1 MGQLLAQ
8 RYRLGRRIAVGG
20 MGEVWEAED
29 TRLGRQVAVKVLKP
43 ELSDDEEFRN
53 RFHTEARMTASLNH
67 PGIAAV
73 YDYGETTAVRSGT
86 GSDVGGARMNPP
98 TAFLVMEL
106 VAGEPLSATLLRHP
120 RLSVDRTLDI
130 LGQAGDALQAAHE
143 RGFVHRDI
151 KPANILITPT
161 GTVKLTDFGIAK
173 ARDAAPVT
181 RQGMVMG
188 TAHYIAPE
196 QAAGHESGPASD
208 VYSLGVVG
216 YECLAGQ
223 RPFLT
228 DNAVAV
234 AMMHIRDTP
243 PPLPPDVPP
252 GARALI
258 EATLV
263 KDPRQRYR
271 SGGEFAAAAAAVR
284 AGRRLP
290 LPSGLAG
297 GAATTALA
305 GHHPAQTALLPP
317 GALSGRVPRP
327 PTGPPSGPH
336 TAPRPGPY
344 PGGYPAQRRSSRR
357 TAVGVGVALLVV
369 LVLVLG
375 GYAIRE
381 AVRSTGATPGSGS
394 TVPPAP
400 SPTATPVPVAPPP
413 VVEEPT
419 TEPTREPTPTEEE
432 PERIFVIATD
442 YVLRS
447 GTEAVATA
455 EEKGLT
461 PVVVDDKG
469 DEVDPD
475 DLSKCRI
482 TDVDPQF
489 GTVPPGS
496 TLTLTCEEGL

>member
-1 MGQLLAQ
+1 MSLTVGQLLAQ
-8 RYRLGRRIAVGG
+8 RYRLGRWIAVGG

-43 ELSDDEEFRN
+43 ELSGDEEFRN
-53 RFHTEARMTASLNH
+53 RFHAEARMTASLNH

-73 YDYGETTAVRSGT
+73 YDYGETTAVRSGMR
-86 GSDVGGARMNPP
+86 SDADGAQLDPHN
-98 TAFLVMEL
+98 AFLVMEL
-106 VAGEPLSATLLRHP
+106 VAGEPLSAILQRHP

-130 LGQAGDALQAAHE
+130 LGQAGEALQAAHE

-151 KPANILITPT
+151 KPANMLITPA
-161 GTVKLTDFGIAK
+161 GKVKLTDFGIAK
-173 ARDAAPVT
+173 ARDTAPMT

-196 QAAGHESGPASD
+196 QAAGHESGAASD

-223 RPFLT
+223 RPFLP
-228 DNAVAV
+228 DSAVAV

-290 LPSGLAG
+290 LPSGLA
-297 GAATTALA
+297 ATTALT

-317 GALSGRVPRP
+317 GALSGRVP
-327 PTGPPSGPH
+327 GPPSGPH

-344 PGGYPAQRRSSRR
+344 PGSYPAQRRSSRR

-369 LVLVLG
+369 LMLVLG
-375 GYAIRE
+375 GYLIRE
-381 AVRSTGATPGSGS
+381 AVRSTSATPGSGS

-400 SPTATPVPVAPPP
+400 SPTEAPAPVEPPP

-419 TEPTREPTPTEEE
+419 TEPTREPAPTEEE
-432 PERIFVIATD
+432 PEGIFVIATD

-447 GTEAVATA
+447 GTEAVAIA
-455 EEKGLT
+455 EEKGLE

-475 DLSKCRI
+475 DLSRCRI

-489 GTVPPGS
+489 GMVPPGS
-496 TLTLTCEEGL
+496 TLKLTCEEGL